1 MTIKLIKTAWGLAL
15 IIFLLA
21 VASCKMKKK
30 PMDQTEQISMSD
42 SSNAELFAPDSTRKS
57 IKGNASFKE
66 IITQPNAVV
75 LTGTSDYRLV
85 SIYKINE
92 SPSSNTQSEYYS
104 DDEDQNEKQK
114 HFMPGIDILYGY
126 YLLNVGHYGIKT
138 GKLSYLFDRPVLIKT
153 LYYPSFEQDSLD
165 KKPINRDYYMVSVFD
180 EDSNKDGFI
189 NNKDLRRLYYV
200 NSDNTTKIQLIP
212 PDYSVIRSQYDSQN
226 DAMYVFASKDE
237 NKDGSRNKKEP
248 IHIFWIDL
256 KNPVVSKALY

>member
-1 MTIKLIKTAWGLAL
+1 MKIKQSISWTLASIL
-15 IIFLLA
+15 FLLA
-21 VASCKMKKK
+21 VVSCKSKKK
-30 PMDQTEQISMSD
+30 TIDQTEQINMSD
-42 SSNAELFAPDSTRKS
+42 SSNAELFASDSTRKS

-75 LTGTSDYRLV
+75 LTGTPDYRLV

-92 SPSSNTQSEYYS
+92 SPTSNTQSEYYS

-126 YLLNVGHYGIKT
+126 YLLNIGHYGMKT
-138 GKLSYLFDRPVLIKT
+138 GKLSYLFDHPVLVKT
-153 LYYPSFEQDSLD
+153 LYYPSFEQDSLG
-165 KKPINRDYYMVSVFD
+165 KKPISRDYYMVSVFD

-200 NSDNTTKIQLIP
+200 NRDNTTKIQLIP
-212 PDYSVIRSQYDSQN
+212 SDYSVIRSQYDSQN

-248 IHIFWIDL
+248 IHVFWIDL
-256 KNPVVSKALY
+256 KSPVAAKPLY